1 MTASAQGHTV
11 VRRAAKNGTDGKDGK
26 DGTNGIDG
34 KDGKDGVNGADGASY
49 TVNLLDGTNQGTAN
63 WNLYIGNTN
72 GWYAPQDNGSYL
84 NASSGESIKP
94 YATTTVATEGSGIG
108 LSITHS
114 DGTPVITTDS
124 LGIAF
129 RYPVAA
135 DKLVKGRTYT
145 LSFRAAFGGTKPQ
158 KIICDIAPI
167 NGDKL
172 AEAPYITQTALYGK
186 HSVKFALTANG
197 SDVNGDIYVN
207 IRFVNMEWADNRGQA
222 IFLGDIKL
230 EDGENDNPVWTKS
243 EADKVGAAGKD
254 AQSQFVSTVFLRQD
268 DTPDTPQGGSFA
280 QALPDGEQWS
290 DGIPSGV
297 AKLWYSHRRFTSD
310 GEAPQED
317 AWTTPAVL
325 ADSADFDVE
334 YCAKAKYDS
343 APKGHPNT
351 NTEWGN
357 DATEDAVWMATCS
370 KSANGDW
377 SDWII
382 AKIKGENGDDAVRYW
397 LDVSPM
403 QIALDADGN
412 AKNSSKV
419 TIKIYRQVGGEAA
432 ELITP
437 LASDDAD
444 NDGLFISYGGQ
455 GFGGKLSTDGTS
467 TSTTYDVPTSTSFV
481 NFYLWQRVGKR
492 DTQIGSATVTLTKDG
507 ARGECGVNG
516 SSYDGTESY
525 YELSSNGENPPQY
538 QRLTNGDKAQ
548 YDTDADFVRSY
559 WQTAPM
565 LPTDDNPYLWQVDIV
580 KRSSYDSD
588 GNRVAEETV
597 TTPHIAAVKG
607 TKGASGENV
616 WRIDLD
622 NENIGV
628 PCDAAGSPTVE
639 LSKITSGIGV
649 YNGRTVVS
657 LQDGW
662 AVSCAVSGCTAEI
675 VNNTM
680 VRLTELTADIGT
692 ITVTAQNATLG
703 ISLSATMTAT
713 KVYAGANGEP
723 AVIHSI
729 GVFSD
734 ETHKI
739 PVSHI
744 TYSIESGFTPNNI
757 YLFKYKDGVITDE
770 GVLAIQCYNADGV
783 QLDTKI
789 DDGRSHTAP
798 IEIKDT
804 YTYISLYYASA
815 DGTFYDGETIPIV
828 ADGRELVTTVESN
841 KSWISSKDTFISGL
855 ETTYDGVRSD
865 VSTIKQTS
873 EEISLRVNTAYTTHN
888 LLKRTNR
895 GTENWHAWLYKNNS
909 AGTATYYTRKGNV
922 WSIKGYDAKIMEYTD
937 DHLYNGGPGMLFV
950 PYGSDTDS
958 YYYKTMVLL
967 YPIELAALSSLTTD
981 DYLMLSFRYLAA
993 TMTYQSRIRAYIA
1006 KYSYNSNL
1014 NCPYY
1019 LPSSGEIT
1027 SDATVTLSEK
1037 TFTQAEMKLQLKDEL
1052 PTLSGSEAIYVVLEF
1067 QHYDSVW
1074 SSGMQFKGAVCGNKG
1089 NFFIGDL
1096 QLEKG
1101 TKRTVY
1107 TPADIVSENA
1117 AYDTGIDIVNKRVT
1131 ITADNFR
1138 VQGTNGDTIVTAALV
1153 DKEGKLNA
1161 DLIEAKHFRA
1171 TNADGKTVLSL
1182 NEDNNKAMT
1191 VYHDNGNKAMEV
1203 TLSTLVIGGE
1213 EDICVTKVY
1222 DTNGKL
1228 VRALCITNGWINT
1241 DTVGNTPEKVELI
1254 VAATLNEVKTTSN
1267 AATTF
1272 YKLDVVD
1279 ADTNT
1284 VNTCFYTDVDC
1295 LSLVTSTTAPYL
1307 VKKDITKITIGN
1319 TSVSDFI
1326 NANNAANAG
1335 FQTNGISSSSSSTT
1349 TTYQRGY
1356 YIIDSKGIATFNT
1369 MTWQE

>member
-11 VRRAAKNGTDGKDGK
+11 VRRAAKNGTDGK
-26 DGTNGIDG
+26 
-34 KDGKDGVNGADGASY
+34 NGANY
-49 TVNLLDGTNQGTAN
+49 TVNLLDGTNRGTEN

-94 YATTTVATEGSGIG
+94 YAQSSVATEGSGIG

-114 DGTPVITTDS
+114 DGTPVIATDS

-129 RYPVAA
+129 RYPIAA

-172 AEAPYITQTALYGK
+172 TEAQYITQTALYGK
-186 HSVKFALTANG
+186 HSVRLTLTANG
-197 SDVNGDIYVN
+197 TDAAADLYIN
-207 IRFVNMEWADNRGQA
+207 IRFVSMTWASSGGQA

-230 EDGENDNPVWTKS
+230 EEGENDNPVWTKS
-243 EADKVGAAGKD
+243 EADKVGADGKD

-268 DTPDTPQGGSFA
+268 DTPDTPQGGSFDEP
-280 QALPDGEQWS
+280 LPDGEQWS

-310 GEAPQED
+310 GASPQED
-317 AWTTPAVL
+317 TWTTPAVL

-334 YCAKAKYDS
+334 YCAKAKYD
-343 APKGHPNT
+343 APPQGHPNT
-351 NTEWGN
+351 NTEWSN

-377 SDWII
+377 SEWII

-412 AKNSSKV
+412 AKSSSKV
-419 TIKIYRQVGGEAA
+419 TINIYRQVGGEAA

-437 LASDDAD
+437 LAFDDAD

-455 GFGGKLSTDGTS
+455 GFGGKLATDGTS
-467 TSTTYDVPTSTSFV
+467 TSTTYNVPTSTSFV
-481 NFYLWQRVGKR
+481 NFYLWQRVGKQE
-492 DTQIGSATVTLTKDG
+492 TQIGSATVTLTKDG
-507 ARGECGVNG
+507 ASGVNG
-516 SSYDGTESY
+516 NSYDGTESY
-525 YELSSNGENPPQY
+525 YELSSNGEKPPQY
-538 QRLTNGDKAQ
+538 QRLNNGDKAQ
-548 YDTDADFVRSY
+548 YGTDADFVRSC

-580 KRSSYDSD
+580 CRSSYDSD

-607 TKGASGENV
+607 SKGASGENV

-622 NENIGV
+622 NENVGV
-628 PCDAAGSPTVE
+628 PCDAAGNPTVD
-639 LSKITSGIGV
+639 LSKITSGIEV

-657 LQDGW
+657 LKDGW
-662 AVSCAVSGCTAEI
+662 TVSCAVSGCTAEI
-675 VNNTM
+675 VDNTM

-734 ETHKI
+734 AQRTI

-744 TYSIESGFTPNNI
+744 TYSTESTESRFTPDAI
-757 YLFKYKDGVITDE
+757 YICKYKDGQLTGEGEVTIKCYDSSGTCVYTTGIGSSVENDSQSLYLTIDE
-770 GVLAIQCYNADGV
+770 SWA
-783 QLDTKI
+783 
-789 DDGRSHTAP
+789 
-798 IEIKDT
+798 
-804 YTYISLYYASA
+804 YISISYVSDT

-841 KSWISSKDTFISGL
+841 KSWISSKDAFISGL

-909 AGTATYYTRKGNV
+909 DGTATYYTRKGNV

-950 PYGSDTDS
+950 PYGSDTNS

-1019 LPSSGEIT
+1019 LPSSGKIT

-1074 SSGMQFKGAVCGNKG
+1074 SSGMQFAGAVCGNKG

-1101 TKRTVY
+1101 AKRTVY
-1107 TPADIVSENA
+1107 TPSDIVDENA
-1117 AYDTGIDIVNKRVT
+1117 AYATGIDIVNKRVT

-1153 DKEGKLNA
+1153 DKKGKLNA

-1171 TNADGKTVLSL
+1171 TNADGNTVLSL

-1203 TLSTLVIGGE
+1203 TLSTLVVNGK

-1222 DTNGKL
+1222 NTNGKL
-1228 VRALCITNGWINT
+1228 VRALCIKNGWINT
-1241 DTVGNTPEKVELI
+1241 DTVGNAPEKVELI
-1254 VAATLNEVKTTSN
+1254 VAANLNEVKTTSN

-1272 YKLDVVD
+1272 YKLIDEKG
-1279 ADTNT
+1279 
-1284 VNTCFYTDVDC
+1284 NTCFYTDVDC

-1307 VKKDITKITIGN
+1307 VIKDITRITIGN
-1319 TSVSDFI
+1319 MSLSDLI
-1326 NANNAANAG
+1326 SANNAANAG
-1335 FQTNGISSSSSSTT
+1335 FQTNGISSSSSSTA

-1356 YIIDSKGIATFNT
+1356 YSINSEGKATFNT